1 MLNGMHILIA
11 GGDSRHIEVIKKL
24 SKAGAKI
31 FLAGYE
37 ELSSE
42 FENVS
47 KMKIDD
53 INLSIVDS
61 IILPVSGLH
70 EEGKAEASFS
80 QNDVFITKE
89 LVSQTKNH
97 CVLYSGITTP
107 YIDELIKST
116 DRKLVTLFD
125 RDDVAILNSIPTAEG
140 ALQLAIEHTDVT
152 IHGSNV
158 MVLGFGRVG
167 MTVART
173 FSSIGAKVK
182 VCVRNTADAARI
194 TEMGLEP
201 LFFNNLE
208 NEVSAIDIC
217 INTIPKLVLTSSII
231 SKMPD
236 HTLIIDL
243 ASKPGGT
250 DFQFAQKQ
258 GVKALWALGLP
269 GKVAPKSAGEIMAN
283 VLFDLITEQKNN
295 LT

>member
-11 GGDSRHIEVIKKL
+11 GGDSRHIELIKKL
-24 SKAGAKI
+24 TGADARV
-31 FLAGYE
+31 FLTGFE
-37 ELSSE
+37 DLPSE
-42 FENVS
+42 FENAS
-47 KMKIDD
+47 KVKIDD

-61 IILPVSGLH
+61 IILPVSGIH
-70 EEGKAEASFS
+70 EKGKVEASFS

-89 LVSQTKNH
+89 IISKTKNH
-97 CVLYSGITTP
+97 CVLYSGISTP
-107 YIDELIKST
+107 YLDDIVKST
-116 DRKLVTLFD
+116 NRSLVTIFD

-140 ALQLAIEHTDVT
+140 ALKLAIEHTDVT
-152 IHGSNV
+152 IHGSNLL
-158 MVLGFGRVG
+158 VLGFGRVG

-182 VCVRNTADAARI
+182 VCVRNAADAARI

-201 LFFNNLE
+201 LFFDTLE
-208 NEVSAIDIC
+208 KEVSANDIC
-217 INTIPKLVLTSSII
+217 INTIPKQVLTSSII

-258 GVKALWALGLP
+258 GIKALWALGLP
-269 GKVAPKSAGEIMAN
+269 GKVAPKTAGEIMAN
-283 VLFDLITEQKNN
+283 VLFDLLKEQKIQN
-295 LT
+295 